1 MRLYELTQP
10 RVKKGM
16 NTQEAVVAYLQAQ
29 LGDDFKFI
37 SAAKA
42 SSYAPD
48 LIAEIHGVKTQI
60 EIKGRDSKANPVKIY
75 EKRVERGENDPVINA
90 FIKAYTNGKA
100 KNLDHFIDVMRKKV
114 DDSIGYPTDE
124 GVSAPAGK
132 LYVATDDGK
141 VRNTMRRYLMD
152 HLHSNNDDYFVI
164 YTRATGD
171 IELYDTGSANNELP
185 APRVPNIRRVI
196 LETYGSAGTPGKMR
210 LAIKVQFAK

>member
-1 MRLYELTQP
+1 MRFFELTQP

-16 NTQEAVVAYLQAQ
+16 NTQEAVVSYLRDL
-29 LGDDFKFI
+29 LGEDFKLI
-37 SAAKA
+37 SVAKP

-48 LIAEIHGVKTQI
+48 LEAEIHGVKTQI

-75 EKRVERGENDPVINA
+75 EKRVERGEDDPIINA
-90 FIKAYTNGKA
+90 FIRAYTNGKA
-100 KNLDHFIDVMRKKV
+100 KNLDHYIDVMRKKV

-124 GVSAPAGK
+124 GVTAPAGK
-132 LYVATDDGK
+132 LYVATDDSK
-141 VRNTMRRYLMD
+141 VRNIMRRYLMD
-152 HLHSNNDDYFVI
+152 HLKGNNDDYFVI
-164 YTRATGD
+164 YTRSTGD
-171 IELYDTGSANNELP
+171 IELYDTGSANSELS